1 MARAASRTRVES
13 TSWRQALA
21 WRMGRHHLVRR
32 ARPSKLLDVVSDI
45 CGLHAQVM
53 SSAELSLW
61 ARVDGLERGAV
72 QELMWERRELVKLW
86 AMRGTLHLLPSREL
100 GFWLSAL
107 GRQWKYGNKGSE
119 EIEVLTRAVARALD
133 GRILSREQL
142 AQKVVRYTGSEEYGE
157 FVRFSWGSYLKAA
170 SWRGLLCFAPSV
182 DKNVR
187 FTAPR
192 TWLPHR
198 IDRIDS
204 DEALREM
211 TRRFLHAYGPATPDI
226 LALWWGGY
234 GPALGRKLLAELETT
249 ELEIEG
255 LRTWLLARD
264 GRALL
269 AAKPPKLAR
278 LLPAFDPWVL
288 GATRV
293 EGLLDPAHK
302 PLVYRAQGWISPV
315 VLLDGRISGVWK
327 HTQKGR
333 RLIVEVE
340 PFVRLPKWARA
351 SVEDEG
357 ERLAGFLGGEL
368 TLSIR

>member
-1 MARAASRTRVES
+1 
-13 TSWRQALA
+13 
-21 WRMGRHHLVRR
+21 MGRHHLVRR
-32 ARPSKLLDVVSDI
+32 ARPSRLLDVVSDI

-61 ARVDGLERGAV
+61 ARVDGLERGAL
-72 QELMWERRELVKLW
+72 QELLWERRELVKLW

-100 GFWLSAL
+100 GFWLSAF
-107 GRQWKYGNKGSE
+107 GRQRKYGNEGSE
-119 EIEVLTRAVARALD
+119 EIDLLTRAVAQALE
-133 GRILSREQL
+133 GRVLSREEL
-142 AQKVVRYTGSEEYGE
+142 AQKVVRSTGSEEYGE

-170 SWRGLLCFAPSV
+170 SWRGHICFAPNV
-182 DKNVR
+182 GNKVR
-187 FTAPR
+187 FTAPT
-192 TWLPHR
+192 TWLPHEIER
-198 IDRIDS
+198 VDS

-249 ELEIEG
+249 ELEIDG
-255 LRTWLLARD
+255 LRVWLLARD
-264 GRALL
+264 RRPLL
-269 AAKPPKLAR
+269 AAKQPKLVR

-288 GATRV
+288 GASRV

-302 PLVYRAQGWISPV
+302 PIVYRAQGWISPV
-315 VLLDGRISGVWK
+315 VLVDGRISGVWK

-333 RLIVEVE
+333 RLSVEVE
-340 PFVRLPKWARA
+340 PFVRLPKWVRA
-351 SVEDEG
+351 NVEAEA